1 MYYDKAPRGIALSPP
16 QRHQSAM
23 ESKPNSDMFRSE
35 KTSHPIHSP
44 FKNAFPPSCH
54 LGIQA
59 NSETKDQPKA
69 QFHTGANAMETYIRS
84 SSRPHQSFP
93 PYMGITQ
100 AHRARRV
107 DAGTSGEAGC
117 VCARQQG
124 AKLGAPNVRRSM
136 GATTTTAT
144 TRVYQGRRRVLVDP
158 RLFEPL
164 SSPLASQQDAMLMS
178 SAVGMTILT
187 ARPNWDSQTAAP
199 SLGPRRRC
207 CPGGAPPAAR
217 RRGRQSRRRGLPT
230 RRPRP
235 ALA

>member
-1 MYYDKAPRGIALSPP
+1 
-16 QRHQSAM
+16 
-23 ESKPNSDMFRSE
+23 MFRSE